1 MTDRVIFDGSF
12 GHAEITPAALKPT
25 GADGVILYAG
35 CNDARKNATKAEI
48 QALLAAG
55 YQVGLVVE
63 NVASDAI
70 GGAAVGAA
78 QGAAILA
85 GAKSVGYD
93 WRNCVLFGGYDTDS
107 HSGDWARLLAYMEA
121 FAVKVPVPGYYGDS
135 DSIDYLHARHPDWI
149 FWQSNSRS
157 FSPLNPSPNTH
168 LQQLYN
174 DPRAHGLPVDVNI
187 VRRTPLR
194 LMGEDMPLTDADIAK
209 IWEHPIL
216 ADNQTPPVTWQAQH
230 VLQRAYTEADA
241 AGTVAASALA
251 QVKSLQTAVAALQT
265 AVAALQPSA
274 ALGGT
279 ATVQIDL
286 AAK

>member
-63 NVASDAI
+63 NVATDAI

-93 WRNCVLFGGYDTDS
+93 WRNCALFGGYDTDS

-157 FSPLNPSPNTH
+157 FSPRNPSPNTH

-194 LMGEDMPLTDADIAK
+194 LMGEDMPLDPNDPVILGIKKQLNDVYAR
-209 IWEHPIL
+209 IWECVAVVVNGDANHPYSEKATGPTITAL
-216 ADNQTPPVTWQAQH
+216 AGQVQA
-230 VLQRAYTEADA
+230 LQQQVEALQ
-241 AGTVAASALA
+241 GTV
-251 QVKSLQTAVAALQT
+251 T
-265 AVAALQPSA
+265 PSPQ
-274 ALGGT
+274 LGGT
-279 ATVQIDL
+279 ATVTIDL